1 MATRTSRRGLSYL
14 SARGQLGDEEHQLRR
29 VRVVWYLLFF
39 DVLGSGSAPLLPLP
53 HRAGQVLTQG
63 ALVVATLLALT
74 VNPALRVRRS
84 LYLGCYTLLAVTSLM
99 SSVRLVS
106 LGTAYRGFRLVDFV
120 FVLWLLTPWW
130 GRRDLVIL
138 KAQLKFLAGIVA
150 VVILGL
156 LVSPHSAMEGG
167 RLQGAFWPIPPT
179 QVAHYAAEF
188 TGLAILLWF
197 AGALQRRTAVVMA
210 LIGFAVLVLTHTR
223 TALVGLV
230 VGLLVASASIF
241 ITNRRVRRSFA
252 IVAVLLAVVA
262 VPVAP
267 LAVSW
272 LARGETTTELSD
284 LTGRTNYWSYV
295 LAEQRPLTNEVLGDG
310 LSNGSVN
317 NPAMPNVSGLPIDS
331 SWVLAYQDQGLLGD
345 ALIAIIFLTM
355 LIAASTA
362 PPGPRRAV
370 ALFLVTYCIIASVTE
385 DGAGLASQYAM
396 DLTAAASVLAARP
409 GLLPVGRAKS
419 RRSVMRRRALAVR

>member
-1 MATRTSRRGLSYL
+1 MDSGTRVTRSRLRYLPATR
-14 SARGQLGDEEHQLRR
+14 LGGNRDRSLWR
-29 VRVVWYLLFF
+29 VRLVWYLLFF
-39 DVLGSGSAPLLPLP
+39 DVLGSGSAPLLPIP

-74 VNPALRVRRS
+74 INPALRVRRS
-84 LYLGCYTLLAVTSLM
+84 LYLGIYTLLAITSLM

-106 LGTAYRGFRLVDFV
+106 VGTAYRGLRLVDFV
-120 FVLWLLTPWW
+120 GVLWLLTPWW
-130 GRRDLVIL
+130 GRRDQVIL
-138 KAQLKFLAGIVA
+138 KAQLRFLGGIVA
-150 VVILGL
+150 VVALGL
-156 LVSPHSAMEGG
+156 LVSPHSALQNG

-179 QVAHYAAEF
+179 QVGHYAAEL

-197 AGALQRRTAVVMA
+197 AGALRRRTAAAMAVVG
-210 LIGFAVLVLTHTR
+210 LVVLVLTHTR

-230 VGLLVASASIF
+230 VGLLVACASMF
-241 ITNRRVRRSFA
+241 ITNRRVRRTTA
-252 IVAVLLAVVA
+252 IVALVLAVVA

-272 LARGETTTELSD
+272 LARGETATELAD

-317 NPAMPNVSGLPIDS
+317 NPNMPSVSGLPIDS

-345 ALIAIIFLTM
+345 ALIAMIFLAL
-355 LIAASTA
+355 LIAAGTS

-370 ALFLVTYCIIASVTE
+370 ALFLITYCVIASVTE

-396 DLTAAASVLAARP
+396 DLTAAASLLAARP
-409 GLLPVGRAKS
+409 ALVLSTK
-419 RRSVMRRRALAVR
+419 RRLVLARRAIART